1 MIENSY
7 GLKIV
12 CTLAS
17 GFTSVE
23 MKEKYYYIYEDL
35 RNCLLYYDLIG

>member
-7 GLKIV
+7 SLIII

-17 GFTSVE
+17 SFTSVE

-35 RNCLLYYDLIG
+35 RNYLLYYDLIG